1 MEAVK
6 SRKDDDNRGAI
17 SIEATVDTAARV
29 FLSVSFLAM
38 VFSLQRNIIY
48 QGANIY
54 AALAAFIGKIIGAII
69 TI

>member
-1 MEAVK
+1 MIY
-6 SRKDDDNRGAI
+6 DNAGSV

-38 VFSLQRNIIY
+38 VFALQRSIIY

-54 AALAAFIGKIIGAII
+54 AALAVFLGKIIGAII